1 MVDEEKKEQPE
12 AKPPKASPVDNGAEK
27 PEEAKAVPP
36 PAGDAAK
43 EPAASPKPAAKPAAA
58 PPAKKPPP
66 KPEPLDN
73 ELVRRLRERFGGV
86 IGESSLDREQ
96 AIVMVDAERL
106 LEVGRYLLD
115 EEKFNLLEDLTAVDW
130 YERRP
135 RFDVLLNLYSFE
147 KNERVRIKTS
157 IDSTCPSVSGLWGVA
172 NWLERECFDMFGL
185 RFEGHPDLKRI
196 LLPDEWNGYPLR
208 KDYDILQQDK
218 EWVRE
223 NLGIESGQ

>member
-1 MVDEEKKEQPE
+1 MADEEKKEQPE
-12 AKPPKASPVDNGAEK
+12 AGSPKASPEEKRAEE
-27 PEEAKAVPP
+27 PGEAKA
-36 PAGDAAK
+36 AMQ
-43 EPAASPKPAAKPAAA
+43 PAAEATKQPTAAPKPAIK

-73 ELVRRLRERFGGV
+73 EFTRRLRERFGSAV
-86 IGESSLDREQ
+86 GESTLDRAQ
-96 AIVMVDAERL
+96 AIIVVDAGRI
-106 LEVGRYLLD
+106 LEVGRHLRD

-130 YERRP
+130 YDRSP

-147 KNERVRIKTS
+147 KNERVRIKTQVES
-157 IDSTCPSVSGLWGVA
+157 SCPSLAGIWGAA
-172 NWLERECFDMFGL
+172 NWLERECFDMFGIQ
-185 RFEGHPDLKRI
+185 FNGHPDLRRI
-196 LLPDEWNGYPLR
+196 LLPDEWNGHPLR